1 MLPMSKNIDFLK
13 SVPAVKNK
21 SFLKRVN
28 RKINN
33 SKMAKTREGKQE
45 KHSIS
50 FFVRHSGIDIG

>member
-13 SVPAVKNK
+13 SVPTVKNK

-33 SKMAKTREGKQE
+33 SKMAKIREVNKKETQYF
-45 KHSIS
+45 IS
-50 FFVRHSGIDIG
+50 GET